1 MKKIL
6 ILIVFFS
13 VIISQQNFVIPFDW
27 AGQNGIIVN
36 NGKLFWNQTWTSG
49 MLLFDGSYT
58 SFPIR
63 YGKHTSEKFSQ
74 NKLIFL
80 SELKLK

>member
-1 MKKIL
+1 M
-6 ILIVFFS
+6 FFS

-49 MLLFDGSYT
+49 MLLFDGSKN
-58 SFPIR
+58 SPA
-63 YGKHTSEKFSQ
+63 
-74 NKLIFL
+74 
-80 SELKLK
+80 